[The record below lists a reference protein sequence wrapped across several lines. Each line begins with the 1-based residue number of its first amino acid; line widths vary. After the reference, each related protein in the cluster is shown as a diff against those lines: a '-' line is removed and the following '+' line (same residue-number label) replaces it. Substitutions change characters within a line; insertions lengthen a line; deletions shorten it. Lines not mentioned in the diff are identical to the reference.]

1 MPETAQLLKLGLGSY
16 IAHTTFDQAVDIS
29 LLDWLQL
36 AHQRLFLPQNI
47 RRLVRPIPALIAE
60 LKVKIIQD
68 SSNNEPHLMICHAA
82 RD

>member
-1 MPETAQLLKLGLGSY
+1 MLGLGSS
-16 IAHTTFDQAVDIS
+16 IAQITLDQAVNKS

-47 RRLVRPIPALIAE
+47 RRLVRPIPALTAE

-68 SSNNEPHLMICHAA
+68 SSNNEAHLMICHAA
-82 RD
+82 VD